1 MNKSI
6 TDTIEKMRSLFALNK
21 EPVLGI
27 FKGKIVLCNNASIRF
42 LGNDL
47 ENISASLIVPEHI
60 LSEEASSFISSGMF
74 RGKPAA
80 ASITRFDELLII
92 SLTPAESEKKPAM
105 FVPQS
110 LVNSLRSSAATMK
123 IAADQILNR
132 LDISFDS
139 TLEKYTSMM
148 YHSYFTMLRL
158 TVNLETVNGISDGSL
173 THAPRIWDMVQ
184 LCSDLVST
192 ISHMLK
198 GSGLNISFVTKEHE
212 LNAYVDIKRI
222 EQLILNLITNSLLHT
237 SPGDTIVLSL
247 KKAGESIIISVDDT
261 GSGIPPRILSTIF
274 SRFDEN
280 ITLAELAEGSGL
292 GLNIAKGI
300 AEKHGGALMIE
311 SREGSGT
318 TVRVMFPANISE
330 NHSLHS
336 PPPPI
341 DGMNDVLRELSV
353 ALSYEQ
359 YQPEYLD

>member
-1 MNKSI
+1 MNKSM
-6 TDTIEKMRSLFALNK
+6 TDTTEKMRALFALNK

-27 FKGKIVLCNNASIRF
+27 HKGRIVFCNNAAIRF
-42 LGNDL
+42 FGNDL
-47 ENISASLIVPEHI
+47 ENLSAPLIVPEHI
-60 LSEEASSFISSGMF
+60 LSEKANSFISSGLF
-74 RGKPAA
+74 KGKPAT
-80 ASITRFDELLII
+80 ASITHFDELLII
-92 SLTPAESEKKPAM
+92 SLTPAEGEKKPAR

-123 IAADQILNR
+123 ISADQILNR
-132 LDISFDS
+132 LDTSSDPK
-139 TLEKYTSMM
+139 LKKYAAMM

-158 TVNLETVNGISDGSL
+158 TINLETVNGISDGSL
-173 THAPRIWDMVQ
+173 TFAPRIWDMVQ

-198 GSGLNISFVTKEHE
+198 GSGLNISFASKESE

-237 SPGDTIVLSL
+237 KDGDTIVLSL
-247 KKAGESIIISVDDT
+247 KKSGDSVIISVDDT

-274 SRFDEN
+274 SRFDDN

-300 AEKHGGALMIE
+300 AEQHGGALMIE

-318 TVRVMFPANISE
+318 TVRVMFPANIPE
-330 NHSLHS
+330 KHSLHS
-336 PPPPI
+336 PPAPM
-341 DGMNDVLRELSV
+341 DGMNDVLRELST

-359 YQPEYLD
+359 YQAKYLD